1 MTSERVKGALGRFY
15 ESKRAQELPKLKKKR
30 KAGAPL
36 TEEQIQGRTVN
47 AMRRKPYGIFVFH
60 TPLNAGGR
68 ASAIQ
73 ASRYKRMGAIRGTP
87 DLTLLTAPPG
97 FKGVFWEIKRPKGRL
112 TSEQED
118 FMKKAADLGWLCIC
132 CKGLEANLN
141 AVEIIYNDKS
151 RTKES
156 ILQSLREA
164 EGVHIIS

>member
-1 MTSERVKGALGRFY
+1 MTGEGVKGAMGRFY

-47 AMRRKPYGIFVFH
+47 AMRRLNIFVFH

-73 ASRYKRMGAIRGTP
+73 ASRYKRMGATRGTP

-97 FKGVFWEIKRPKGRL
+97 FRGVFWEIKRPKGKL

-118 FMKKAADLGWLCIC
+118 FMKKASDLGWLCIC

-156 ILQSLREA
+156 VLQSLREA
-164 EGVHIIS
+164 EGIHIIS

>member
-1 MTSERVKGALGRFY
+1 MTIEGVKGALGRFY

-47 AMRRKPYGIFVFH
+47 AMRRLNIFVFH

-87 DLTLLTAPPG
+87 DLALLTPPPG
-97 FKGVFWEIKRPKGRL
+97 FKGVFWEIKRPKGKL

-164 EGVHIIS
+164 EGIHIIS